1 MIFLSGIVTVVLALL
16 GTPLFIIISAS
27 ALLNFYLVGI
37 DSSILTIEM
46 YRMANTPML
55 IAIPLFAFA
64 GYILA
69 ESGAPNRL
77 VKLSKALLGWLPGGL
92 AVVALL
98 ACTLFTAFT
107 GASGVTIIALGG
119 LLFPALMSEKYPE
132 KFSLGLL
139 TTSGSLGLLLPPSLP
154 IILYGVVA
162 KTDIDQLFI
171 AGIVPGMLLVLL
183 LSLYSVYKG
192 LDAEVP
198 SSRITLREVADA
210 IRVAKWE
217 LPLPLVVVGGI
228 YSGYIAI
235 SEAAAIT
242 AFYVIVVEV
251 AFYREVRLRDLP
263 RIMQKSMVLVGGILI
278 ILGAALAFTNYLVDA
293 EVPMK
298 ILNLLKARIA
308 SKLVFLIMLNI
319 FLLVVG
325 CMMDIFSAL
334 VVVVPLISPIA
345 QAYGI
350 DPVHLGII
358 FLINLG
364 IGYSTPPVGMNL
376 FIASFRFDRPV
387 LKLYMASL
395 PFLAILLLA
404 LMIITYVPGLSLF
417 LVKMV
422 AP

>member
-1 MIFLSGIVTVVLALL
+1 MIFLSGIVTVILALL

-27 ALLNFYLVGI
+27 ALLNFYLAGI
-37 DSSILTIEM
+37 DSSIVTIEM
-46 YRMANTPML
+46 YRMVNTPML

-69 ESGAPNRL
+69 ESGAPSRL

-119 LLFPALMSEKYPE
+119 LLFPALMIEKYPE

-154 IILYGVVA
+154 LILYGVVA
-162 KTDIDQLFI
+162 KTKIDHLFI

-183 LSLYSVYKG
+183 LSLFSVHKG
-192 LDAEVP
+192 LEAGVP

-210 IRVAKWE
+210 IRAAKWE
-217 LPLPLVVVGGI
+217 IPLPIIVVVGI

-242 AFYVIVVEV
+242 AFFVIVVEV
-251 AFYREVRLRDLP
+251 AIYREVSLRDLP

-278 ILGAALAFTNYLVDA
+278 ILGAALALTNYLVDA

-308 SKLVFLIMLNI
+308 NKFVFLIMLNI

-325 CMMDIFSAL
+325 CMIDIFSAL

-376 FIASFRFDRPV
+376 FIASFRFERPV

-404 LMIITYVPGLSLF
+404 LMIITYVPDLSLF

>member
-217 LPLPLVVVGGI
+217 LPLPLVVLGGI

-350 DPVHLGII
+350 DPIHLGII

>member
-1 MIFLSGIVTVVLALL
+1 MMFFSSIVTVALALL

-27 ALLNFYLVGI
+27 ALLSFHLVGY
-37 DSSILTIEM
+37 DSSIVTIEM

-77 VKLSKALLGWLPGGL
+77 VRLSQALLGWLPGGL
-92 AVVALL
+92 AIVALL

-119 LLFPALMSEKYPE
+119 LLFPALLSEKYSE

-139 TTSGSLGLLLPPSLP
+139 TTSGSLGLLLLPSLP
-154 IILYGVVA
+154 LILYGVVT
-162 KTDIDQLFI
+162 KTDIDQLFRG
-171 AGIVPGMLLVLL
+171 GIVPCILLVFL
-183 LSLYSVYKG
+183 LSLFSVYKG
-192 LDAEVP
+192 LEAVVP
-198 SSRITLREVADA
+198 SSRITLREVTNA
-210 IRVAKWE
+210 IWAAKWE
-217 LPLPLVVVGGI
+217 LPLPIVVLIGI

-242 AFYVIVVEV
+242 AFCVIVVEV
-251 AFYREVRLRDLP
+251 GIYREVRLRDLP
-263 RIMQKSMVLVGGILI
+263 RLMQKSMVLVGGILI
-278 ILGAALAFTNYLVDA
+278 ILGAALAFTNYLIDA

-298 ILNLLKARIA
+298 ILNLLKAHIA

-319 FLLVVG
+319 FLLLVG
-325 CMMDIFSAL
+325 CMIDIFSAL
-334 VVVVPLISPIA
+334 FVVVPLITPIA

-350 DPVHLGII
+350 HPVHLGII
-358 FLINLG
+358 FLTNLG

-376 FIASFRFDRPV
+376 FIASFRFGRPV
-387 LKLYMASL
+387 LKLYVASL
-395 PFLAILLLA
+395 PFLAILLFA
-404 LMIITYVPGLSLF
+404 LMIITYVPSLSLF
-417 LVKMV
+417 LVKMA

>member
-1 MIFLSGIVTVVLALL
+1 MIFFSGIITIALALL

-27 ALLNFYLVGI
+27 ALLSFYLVGI
-37 DSSILTIEM
+37 DSSIVTIEM

-64 GYILA
+64 GYVLA

-77 VKLSKALLGWLPGGL
+77 VRLSQALLGWLPGGL
-92 AVVALL
+92 AIVVIL

-119 LLFPALMSEKYPE
+119 LLFPALMSEKYSE
-132 KFSLGLL
+132 KFSLGLI
-139 TTSGSLGLLLPPSLP
+139 TSSGSLGLLLLPSLP
-154 IILYGVVA
+154 LILYGVVT
-162 KTDIDQLFI
+162 KTDIDQLFR
-171 AGIVPGMLLVLL
+171 AGIVPCILLVLL

-192 LDAEVP
+192 LEAKVP
-198 SSRITLREVADA
+198 SSRITLREVINA
-210 IRVAKWE
+210 IWAAKWE
-217 LPLPLVVVGGI
+217 LPLPIVVLGGI

-242 AFYVIVVEV
+242 AFCVVVVEV
-251 AFYREVRLRDLP
+251 AIYREVRLRDLP

-278 ILGAALAFTNYLVDA
+278 ILGAALAFTNYLIDA

-298 ILNLLKARIA
+298 ILNLLKVHIQ
-308 SKLVFLIMLNI
+308 SKLAFLIMLNI

-325 CMMDIFSAL
+325 CMIDIFSAIF
-334 VVVVPLISPIA
+334 VVVPLISPIA

-350 DPVHLGII
+350 HPVHLGII
-358 FLINLG
+358 FLVNLG

-404 LMIITYVPGLSLF
+404 LIIITYVPGLSLF
-417 LVKMV
+417 LVNAV

>member
-1 MIFLSGIVTVVLALL
+1 MILLSGIITITLALL

-27 ALLNFYLVGI
+27 ALLSFYLVGI
-37 DSSILTIEM
+37 DSSIVTIEM

-64 GYILA
+64 GYVLA
-69 ESGAPNRL
+69 ESGAPSRL

-98 ACTLFTAFT
+98 ACTLFTALT

-132 KFSLGLL
+132 KFSLGLI
-139 TTSGSLGLLLPPSLP
+139 TSSGSLGLLLPPSLP

-162 KTDIDQLFI
+162 KTDIDQLFR
-171 AGIVPGMLLVLL
+171 AGIVPCILLVLL
-183 LSLYSVYKG
+183 LSLFSIYKG
-192 LDAEVP
+192 REAQVP
-198 SSRITLREVADA
+198 QSKITFRDVADA
-210 IRVAKWE
+210 IKTAKWE
-217 LPLPLVVVGGI
+217 LPLPAVVVGGI

-242 AFYVIVVEV
+242 AFCVIIVEV
-251 AFYREVRLRDLP
+251 AIYREVKVRDLP

-278 ILGAALAFTNYLVDA
+278 ILGAAMALTNYMIDA

-298 ILNLLKARIA
+298 ILNLLKIHIP

-319 FLLVVG
+319 FLLLVG
-325 CMMDIFSAL
+325 CMIDIFSAL

-350 DPVHLGII
+350 HPVHLGII

-376 FIASFRFDRPV
+376 FIASFRFERPV
-387 LKLYMASL
+387 LRLYIASL

-417 LVKMV
+417 LVKMA

>member
-1 MIFLSGIVTVVLALL
+1 MMFFSSIVTVGLALL

-27 ALLNFYLVGI
+27 ALLSFHLVGY
-37 DSSILTIEM
+37 DSSIVTIEM

-77 VKLSKALLGWLPGGL
+77 VRLSQALLGWLPGGL
-92 AVVALL
+92 AIVALL

-119 LLFPALMSEKYPE
+119 LLFPALLSEKYSE

-139 TTSGSLGLLLPPSLP
+139 TTSGSLGLLLLPSLP
-154 IILYGVVA
+154 LILYGVVT
-162 KTDIDQLFI
+162 KTDIDQLFRG
-171 AGIVPGMLLVLL
+171 GIVPCILLVFL
-183 LSLYSVYKG
+183 LSLFSVYKG
-192 LDAEVP
+192 LEAVVP
-198 SSRITLREVADA
+198 SSRITLREVTNA
-210 IRVAKWE
+210 IWAAKWE
-217 LPLPLVVVGGI
+217 LPLPIVVLIGI

-242 AFYVIVVEV
+242 AFCVIVVEV
-251 AFYREVRLRDLP
+251 GIYREVRLRDLP
-263 RIMQKSMVLVGGILI
+263 RLMQKSMVLVGGILI
-278 ILGAALAFTNYLVDA
+278 ILGAALAFTNYLIDA

-298 ILNLLKARIA
+298 ILDFLKAHIA

-319 FLLVVG
+319 FLLLVG
-325 CMMDIFSAL
+325 CMIDIFSAL
-334 VVVVPLISPIA
+334 FVVVPLITPIA

-350 DPVHLGII
+350 HPVHLGII
-358 FLINLG
+358 FLTNLG

-376 FIASFRFDRPV
+376 FIASFRFGRPV
-387 LKLYMASL
+387 LKLYVASL
-395 PFLAILLLA
+395 PFLAILLFA
-404 LMIITYVPGLSLF
+404 LMIITYVPSLSLF
-417 LVKMV
+417 LVKMA

>member
-1 MIFLSGIVTVVLALL
+1 MIFFSGIITIALALL

-27 ALLNFYLVGI
+27 ALLSFYLVGI
-37 DSSILTIEM
+37 DSSIVTIEM

-64 GYILA
+64 GYVLA

-77 VKLSKALLGWLPGGL
+77 VRLSQALLGWLPGGL
-92 AVVALL
+92 AIVVIL

-119 LLFPALMSEKYPE
+119 LLFPALMSEKYSE
-132 KFSLGLL
+132 KFSLGLV
-139 TTSGSLGLLLPPSLP
+139 TSSGSLGLLLLPSLP
-154 IILYGVVA
+154 LILYGVVT
-162 KTDIDQLFI
+162 KTDIDQLFR
-171 AGIVPGMLLVLL
+171 AGIVPCILLVLL

-192 LDAEVP
+192 LEAKVP
-198 SSRITLREVADA
+198 SSRITLREVINA
-210 IRVAKWE
+210 IWAAKWE
-217 LPLPLVVVGGI
+217 LPLPIVVLGGI

-242 AFYVIVVEV
+242 AFCVVVVEV
-251 AFYREVRLRDLP
+251 AIYREVRLRDLP

-278 ILGAALAFTNYLVDA
+278 ILGAALAFTNYLIDA

-298 ILNLLKARIA
+298 ILNLLKVHIQ
-308 SKLVFLIMLNI
+308 SKLAFLIMLNI

-325 CMMDIFSAL
+325 CMIDIFSAIF
-334 VVVVPLISPIA
+334 VVVPLIGPIA

-350 DPVHLGII
+350 HPVHLGII
-358 FLINLG
+358 FLVNLG

-387 LKLYMASL
+387 LKLYVASL

-404 LMIITYVPGLSLF
+404 LMIITYVPSLSLF
-417 LVKMV
+417 LVKMA

>member
-1 MIFLSGIVTVVLALL
+1 MIFLSGILTVALALL

-27 ALLNFYLVGI
+27 ALLSFYLVGI
-37 DSSILTIEM
+37 DSSIVIIEM
-46 YRMANTPML
+46 YRLAKTPML

-64 GYILA
+64 GYVLA
-69 ESGAPNRL
+69 ESGAPGRL
-77 VKLSKALLGWLPGGL
+77 VRISKAILGWLPGGL
-92 AVVALL
+92 AVVVLF

-119 LLFPALMSEKYPE
+119 LLLPALLSEKYPE
-132 KFSLGLL
+132 RFSLGLV

-154 IILYGVVA
+154 LILYGVVT
-162 KTDIDQLFI
+162 KTSIDHLFI
-171 AGIVPGMLLVLL
+171 AGIVPAALLVLL
-183 LSLYSVYKG
+183 LSLFSIYKG
-192 LDAEVP
+192 MEAEVP
-198 SSRITLREVADA
+198 SSRIALREMIDA

-217 LPLPLVVVGGI
+217 LPLPAVILAGI
-228 YSGYIAI
+228 YSGYFAI

-242 AFYVIVVEV
+242 AFCVVVVEV
-251 AFYREVRLRDLP
+251 AIYRDVRVRDLP
-263 RIMQKSMVLVGGILI
+263 QIMQKSMVLVGGILI
-278 ILGAALAFTNYLVDA
+278 ILGAALALTNYMIDA

-298 ILNLLKARIA
+298 LLDFLKAHIE

-319 FLLVVG
+319 FLLLVG
-325 CMMDIFSAL
+325 CMIDIFSAL

-350 DPVHLGII
+350 HPVHLGII
-358 FLINLG
+358 FLVNLG

-376 FIASFRFDRPV
+376 FIASFRFERPV

-404 LMIITYVPGLSLF
+404 LIIITYVPSLSLF
-417 LVKMV
+417 LVKTGG
-422 AP
+422 P

>member
-1 MIFLSGIVTVVLALL
+1 MMFFSSIATVALALL

-27 ALLNFYLVGI
+27 ALLSFHLVGY
-37 DSSILTIEM
+37 DSSIVTIEM

-77 VKLSKALLGWLPGGL
+77 VRLSQALLGWLPGGL
-92 AVVALL
+92 AIVALL

-119 LLFPALMSEKYPE
+119 LLFPALLSGKYSE

-139 TTSGSLGLLLPPSLP
+139 TTSGSLGLLLLPSLP
-154 IILYGVVA
+154 LILYGVVTR
-162 KTDIDQLFI
+162 TDIDQLFRG
-171 AGIVPGMLLVLL
+171 GIVPCILLVFL
-183 LSLYSVYKG
+183 LSLFSVYKG
-192 LDAEVP
+192 LEAVVP
-198 SSRITLREVADA
+198 SSRIALREVTGA
-210 IRVAKWE
+210 IWAAKWE
-217 LPLPLVVVGGI
+217 LPLPIVVLIGI

-242 AFYVIVVEV
+242 AFCVIVVEV
-251 AFYREVRLRDLP
+251 GIYREVRLRDLP

-278 ILGAALAFTNYLVDA
+278 ILGAALAFTNYLIDA

-298 ILNLLKARIA
+298 ILNLLKAHIA

-319 FLLVVG
+319 FLLLVG
-325 CMMDIFSAL
+325 CMIDIFSAL
-334 VVVVPLISPIA
+334 FVVVPLITPIA

-350 DPVHLGII
+350 HPVHLGII
-358 FLINLG
+358 FLTNLG

-376 FIASFRFDRPV
+376 FIASFRFERPV
-387 LKLYMASL
+387 LKLYVASL
-395 PFLAILLLA
+395 PFLAILLFA
-404 LMIITYVPGLSLF
+404 LMIITYVPSLSLF
-417 LVKMV
+417 LVKM
-422 AP
+422 ATP

>member
-1 MIFLSGIVTVVLALL
+1 MIFFSGIITIALALL

-27 ALLNFYLVGI
+27 ALLSFYLVGI
-37 DSSILTIEM
+37 DSSIVTIEM

-64 GYILA
+64 GYVLA

-77 VKLSKALLGWLPGGL
+77 VRLSQALLGWLPGGL
-92 AVVALL
+92 AIVVIL

-119 LLFPALMSEKYPE
+119 LLFPALMSEKYSE
-132 KFSLGLL
+132 KFSLGLV
-139 TTSGSLGLLLPPSLP
+139 TSSGSLGLLLLPSLP
-154 IILYGVVA
+154 LILYGVVT
-162 KTDIDQLFI
+162 KTDIDQLFR
-171 AGIVPGMLLVLL
+171 AGIVPCILLVLL

-192 LDAEVP
+192 LEAKVP
-198 SSRITLREVADA
+198 SSRITLREVINA
-210 IRVAKWE
+210 IWAAKWE
-217 LPLPLVVVGGI
+217 LPLPIVVLGGI

-242 AFYVIVVEV
+242 AFCVVVVEV
-251 AFYREVRLRDLP
+251 AIHREVRLRDLP
-263 RIMQKSMVLVGGILI
+263 RIIQKSMVLVGGILI
-278 ILGAALAFTNYLVDA
+278 ILGAALAFTNYLIDA

-298 ILNLLKARIA
+298 ILNLLKVHIQ
-308 SKLVFLIMLNI
+308 SKLAFLIMLNI

-325 CMMDIFSAL
+325 CMIDIFSAIF
-334 VVVVPLISPIA
+334 VVVPLISPIA

-350 DPVHLGII
+350 HPVHLGII
-358 FLINLG
+358 FLVNLG

-376 FIASFRFDRPV
+376 FIASFRFERPV

-404 LMIITYVPGLSLF
+404 LMIITYVPSLSLF
-417 LVKMV
+417 LVKMA

>member
-27 ALLNFYLVGI
+27 ALLSFYLVGI

>member
-1 MIFLSGIVTVVLALL
+1 MILLSGIVTIGLALL

-27 ALLNFYLVGI
+27 ALLSFYLVGI
-37 DSSILTIEM
+37 DSSIVTIEM

-55 IAIPLFAFA
+55 IALPLFAFA

-69 ESGAPNRL
+69 ESGAPGRL

-92 AVVALL
+92 AVVAIL
-98 ACTLFTAFT
+98 ACTLFTALT

-132 KFSLGLL
+132 RFSLGLL

-162 KTDIDQLFI
+162 KTDIDQLFR
-171 AGIVPGMLLVLL
+171 AGIVPCILLVLL
-183 LSLYSVYKG
+183 LSLFSIYKG
-192 LDAEVP
+192 REAQAP

-210 IRVAKWE
+210 IRNAKWE
-217 LPLPLVVVGGI
+217 LPLPAVVLVGI

-242 AFYVIVVEV
+242 AFCVIVVEV
-251 AFYREVRLRDLP
+251 AVYREVKLRDLP

-278 ILGAALAFTNYLVDA
+278 ILGAALALTNYLIDA

-298 ILNLLKARIA
+298 ILNLLKVHIT

-319 FLLVVG
+319 FLLLVG
-325 CMMDIFSAL
+325 CMIDIFSAL
-334 VVVVPLISPIA
+334 VVVVPLITPIA

-350 DPVHLGII
+350 HPVHLGII

-376 FIASFRFDRPV
+376 FIAGFRFDRPV
-387 LKLYMASL
+387 LRLYMASL
-395 PFLAILLLA
+395 PFIVILLMA
-404 LMIITYVPGLSLF
+404 LIIITYAPNLSLF
-417 LVKMV
+417 LVKTA

>member
-1 MIFLSGIVTVVLALL
+1 MILLSGIVTIALALL

-27 ALLNFYLVGI
+27 ALLSFYLVGI
-37 DSSILTIEM
+37 DSSIVTIEM

-55 IAIPLFAFA
+55 IALPLFAFA

-69 ESGAPNRL
+69 ESGAPSRL

-98 ACTLFTAFT
+98 ACTLFTALT

-139 TTSGSLGLLLPPSLP
+139 TSSGSLGLLLPPSLP

-162 KTDIDQLFI
+162 KTDIDQLFR
-171 AGIVPGMLLVLL
+171 AGIVPCMLLVLL
-183 LSLYSVYKG
+183 LSLFSVYKG
-192 LDAEVP
+192 REAQAS

-210 IRVAKWE
+210 IRTAKWE
-217 LPLPLVVVGGI
+217 LPLPAVVLVGI
-228 YSGYIAI
+228 YTGYIAI

-242 AFYVIVVEV
+242 AFCVIVVEV
-251 AFYREVRLRDLP
+251 AIYREVKVRDLP

-278 ILGAALAFTNYLVDA
+278 ILGAALALTNYMVDA

-298 ILNLLKARIA
+298 ILNLLKVHIA

-319 FLLVVG
+319 FLLLVG
-325 CMMDIFSAL
+325 CMIDIFSAL
-334 VVVVPLISPIA
+334 VVVVPLIGPIA

-350 DPVHLGII
+350 HPVHLGII

-404 LMIITYVPGLSLF
+404 LIIITYVPGLSLF
-417 LVKMV
+417 SVKMA

>member
-1 MIFLSGIVTVVLALL
+1 MIFLSGILTVALALL

-27 ALLNFYLVGI
+27 ALLSFYLVGI
-37 DSSILTIEM
+37 DSSIVIIEM
-46 YRMANTPML
+46 YRLAKTPML

-64 GYILA
+64 GYVLA
-69 ESGAPNRL
+69 ESGAPGRL
-77 VKLSKALLGWLPGGL
+77 VRVSKAILGWLPGGL
-92 AVVALL
+92 AVVVLF

-119 LLFPALMSEKYPE
+119 LLLPALLSEKYPE
-132 KFSLGLL
+132 RFSLGLV

-154 IILYGVVA
+154 LILYGVVT
-162 KTDIDQLFI
+162 KTSIDQLFV
-171 AGIVPGMLLVLL
+171 AGIVPAVLLVVL
-183 LSLYSVYKG
+183 LSLFSVYKG
-192 LDAEVP
+192 LEAQVP
-198 SSRITLREVADA
+198 SSRITLREVVDA

-217 LPLPLVVVGGI
+217 LPLPAVVLAGI
-228 YSGYIAI
+228 YSGYFAI

-242 AFYVIVVEV
+242 AFCVVVVEV
-251 AFYREVRLRDLP
+251 AMYRDVKVRDLP
-263 RIMQKSMVLVGGILI
+263 QIMQKSMVLVGGILV
-278 ILGAALAFTNYLVDA
+278 ILGAALALTNYMIDA

-298 ILNLLKARIA
+298 LLDFLKVHIE

-319 FLLVVG
+319 FLLLVG
-325 CMMDIFSAL
+325 CMIDIFSAL

-350 DPVHLGII
+350 HPVHLGII
-358 FLINLG
+358 FLVNLG

-376 FIASFRFDRPV
+376 FIASFRFERPV

-404 LMIITYVPGLSLF
+404 LIIITYVPNLSLF
-417 LVKMV
+417 LVK
-422 AP
+422 PGGP

>member
-1 MIFLSGIVTVVLALL
+1 MIFLSSIVTVVLALL

-46 YRMANTPML
+46 YRMVNTPML

-64 GYILA
+64 GYVLA
-69 ESGAPNRL
+69 ESQAPSRL
-77 VKLSKALLGWLPGGL
+77 VRLSKAILGWLPGGL
-92 AVVALL
+92 AIVALL

-132 KFSLGLL
+132 QFSLGLL
-139 TTSGSLGLLLPPSLP
+139 TTSGSLGLLIPPSLP
-154 IILYGVVA
+154 LILYGVVA
-162 KTDIDQLFI
+162 KTNIDQLFR
-171 AGIVPGMLLVLL
+171 AGILPGILLVLL
-183 LSLYSVYKG
+183 LSLFNVYKG
-192 LDAEVP
+192 MEAEVP
-198 SSRITLREVADA
+198 SSRITVRGVIGA
-210 IRVAKWE
+210 IWAAKWE
-217 LPLPLVVVGGI
+217 LPVPAVVLVGI

-242 AFYVIVVEV
+242 VFCVGLVEV
-251 AFYREVRLRDLP
+251 GIYREVKLRDLP
-263 RIMQKSMVLVGGILI
+263 RIMQKSLVLVGGILI
-278 ILGAALAFTNYLVDA
+278 ILGAALALTNYLVDA

-298 ILNLLKARIA
+298 ILNLLKTHIE

-325 CMMDIFSAL
+325 CMIDIFSAL

-350 DPVHLGII
+350 HPVHLGII
-358 FLINLG
+358 FLVNLG

-376 FIASFRFDRPV
+376 FIASIRFERPV
-387 LKLYMASL
+387 LKLYVASL
-395 PFLAILLLA
+395 PFLVILLLA

-417 LVKMV
+417 LVRMV

>member
-1 MIFLSGIVTVVLALL
+1 MMFFSSIVTVALALL

-27 ALLNFYLVGI
+27 ALLSFHLVGY
-37 DSSILTIEM
+37 DSSIVTIEM

-55 IAIPLFAFA
+55 IAIPLFAFS

-77 VKLSKALLGWLPGGL
+77 VRLSQALLGWLPGGL
-92 AVVALL
+92 AIVALL

-119 LLFPALMSEKYPE
+119 LLFPALLSGKYSE

-139 TTSGSLGLLLPPSLP
+139 TTSGSLGLLLLPSLP
-154 IILYGVVA
+154 LILYGVVT
-162 KTDIDQLFI
+162 KTDIDQLFRG
-171 AGIVPGMLLVLL
+171 GIVPCILLVFL
-183 LSLYSVYKG
+183 LSLFSVYKG
-192 LDAEVP
+192 LEAAVP
-198 SSRITLREVADA
+198 SSRIALREVTGA
-210 IRVAKWE
+210 IWAAKWE
-217 LPLPLVVVGGI
+217 LPLPIVVLIGI

-242 AFYVIVVEV
+242 AFCVIVVEV
-251 AFYREVRLRDLP
+251 GIYREVMLRDLP

-278 ILGAALAFTNYLVDA
+278 ILGAALAFTNYLIDA

-298 ILNLLKARIA
+298 ILNLLKTHIA

-319 FLLVVG
+319 FLLLVG
-325 CMMDIFSAL
+325 CMIDIFSAL
-334 VVVVPLISPIA
+334 FVVVPLITPIA

-350 DPVHLGII
+350 HPVHLGII
-358 FLINLG
+358 FLTNLG

-376 FIASFRFDRPV
+376 FIASFRFERPV

-395 PFLAILLLA
+395 PFLAILLFA
-404 LMIITYVPGLSLF
+404 LMIITYVPSLSLF
-417 LVKMV
+417 LVKMA

>member
-1 MIFLSGIVTVVLALL
+1 MMFFSSIVTVGLALL

-27 ALLNFYLVGI
+27 ALLSFHLVGY
-37 DSSILTIEM
+37 DSSIVTIEM

-77 VKLSKALLGWLPGGL
+77 VRLSQALLGWLPGGL
-92 AVVALL
+92 AIVALL

-119 LLFPALMSEKYPE
+119 LLFPALLSEKYSE

-139 TTSGSLGLLLPPSLP
+139 TTSGSLGLLLLPSLP
-154 IILYGVVA
+154 LILYGVVT
-162 KTDIDQLFI
+162 KTDIDQLFRG
-171 AGIVPGMLLVLL
+171 GIVPCILLVFL
-183 LSLYSVYKG
+183 LSLFSVYKG
-192 LDAEVP
+192 LEAVVP
-198 SSRITLREVADA
+198 SSRITLREVTDA
-210 IRVAKWE
+210 IWAAKWE
-217 LPLPLVVVGGI
+217 LPLPIVVLIGI

-242 AFYVIVVEV
+242 AFCVIVVEV
-251 AFYREVRLRDLP
+251 GIYREVRLRDLP
-263 RIMQKSMVLVGGILI
+263 RLMQKSMVLVGGILI
-278 ILGAALAFTNYLVDA
+278 ILGAALAFTNYLIDA

-298 ILNLLKARIA
+298 ILNLLKAHIA

-319 FLLVVG
+319 FLLLVG
-325 CMMDIFSAL
+325 CMIDIFSAL
-334 VVVVPLISPIA
+334 FVVVPLITPIA

-350 DPVHLGII
+350 HPVHLGII
-358 FLINLG
+358 FLTNLG

-376 FIASFRFDRPV
+376 FIASFRFGRPV
-387 LKLYMASL
+387 LKLYVASL
-395 PFLAILLLA
+395 PFLAILLFA
-404 LMIITYVPGLSLF
+404 LMIITYVPSLSLF
-417 LVKMV
+417 LVKMA

>member
-27 ALLNFYLVGI
+27 ALLSFYLVGI

-55 IAIPLFAFA
+55 IAIPLFAFT

>member
-1 MIFLSGIVTVVLALL
+1 MIFFSGIITIALALL

-27 ALLNFYLVGI
+27 ALLSFYLVGI
-37 DSSILTIEM
+37 DSSIVTIEM

-64 GYILA
+64 GYVLA

-77 VKLSKALLGWLPGGL
+77 VRLSQALLGWLPGGL
-92 AVVALL
+92 AIVVIL

-119 LLFPALMSEKYPE
+119 LLFPALMSEKYSE
-132 KFSLGLL
+132 KFSLGLV
-139 TTSGSLGLLLPPSLP
+139 TSSGSLGLLLLPSLP
-154 IILYGVVA
+154 LILYGVVT
-162 KTDIDQLFI
+162 KTDIDQLFR
-171 AGIVPGMLLVLL
+171 AGIVPCILLVLL

-192 LDAEVP
+192 LEAKVP
-198 SSRITLREVADA
+198 TSRITLREVINA
-210 IRVAKWE
+210 IWAAKWE
-217 LPLPLVVVGGI
+217 LPLPIVVLGGI

-242 AFYVIVVEV
+242 AFCVVVVEV
-251 AFYREVRLRDLP
+251 AIHREVRLRDLP
-263 RIMQKSMVLVGGILI
+263 RIIQKSMVLVGGILI
-278 ILGAALAFTNYLVDA
+278 ILGAALAFTNYLIDA

-298 ILNLLKARIA
+298 ILNLLKVHIQ
-308 SKLVFLIMLNI
+308 SKLAFLIMLNI

-325 CMMDIFSAL
+325 CMIDIFSAIF
-334 VVVVPLISPIA
+334 VVVPLIGPIA

-350 DPVHLGII
+350 HPVHLGII
-358 FLINLG
+358 FLVNLG

-387 LKLYMASL
+387 LKLYVASL

-404 LMIITYVPGLSLF
+404 LMIITYVPSLSLF
-417 LVKMV
+417 LVKMA

>member
-1 MIFLSGIVTVVLALL
+1 MI
-16 GTPLFIIISAS
+16 
-27 ALLNFYLVGI
+27 
-37 DSSILTIEM
+37 
-46 YRMANTPML
+46 
-55 IAIPLFAFA
+55 
-64 GYILA
+64 
-69 ESGAPNRL
+69 
-77 VKLSKALLGWLPGGL
+77 
-92 AVVALL
+92 
-98 ACTLFTAFT
+98 
-107 GASGVTIIALGG
+107 
-119 LLFPALMSEKYPE
+119 EKYPE

-154 IILYGVVA
+154 LILYGVVA
-162 KTDIDQLFI
+162 KTKIDHLFI

-183 LSLYSVYKG
+183 LSLFSVHKG
-192 LDAEVP
+192 LEAGVP

-210 IRVAKWE
+210 IRAAKWE
-217 LPLPLVVVGGI
+217 LPLPIIVVVGI

-242 AFYVIVVEV
+242 AFFVIVVEV
-251 AFYREVRLRDLP
+251 AIYREVSLRDLP

-278 ILGAALAFTNYLVDA
+278 ILGAALALTNYLVDA

-308 SKLVFLIMLNI
+308 NKFVFLIMLNI

-325 CMMDIFSAL
+325 CMIDIFSAL

-376 FIASFRFDRPV
+376 FIASFRFERPV

-404 LMIITYVPGLSLF
+404 LMIITYVPDLSLF

>member
-1 MIFLSGIVTVVLALL
+1 MMFLTSIVTVALALL

-27 ALLNFYLVGI
+27 ALLSFHLVGY
-37 DSSILTIEM
+37 DSSIVIIEM

-69 ESGAPNRL
+69 ESGTPNRL
-77 VKLSKALLGWLPGGL
+77 VRLSQALLGWLPGGL
-92 AVVALL
+92 AIVALL

-119 LLFPALMSEKYPE
+119 LLFPALMSEKYSE

-139 TTSGSLGLLLPPSLP
+139 TTSGSLGLLLLPSLP
-154 IILYGVVA
+154 LILYGVVT
-162 KTDIDQLFI
+162 KTDIDQLFR
-171 AGIVPGMLLVLL
+171 AGIVPCILLVFL
-183 LSLYSVYKG
+183 LSLFSVYKG
-192 LDAEVP
+192 LEAEVP
-198 SSRITLREVADA
+198 SSRITLREMINA
-210 IRVAKWE
+210 IWVAKWE
-217 LPLPLVVVGGI
+217 LPLPIVVLTGI

-242 AFYVIVVEV
+242 AFCVIVVEV
-251 AFYREVRLRDLP
+251 GIYREVRLRDLP

-278 ILGAALAFTNYLVDA
+278 ILGAALAFTNYLIDA

-298 ILNLLKARIA
+298 ILNLLKTRIA

-319 FLLVVG
+319 FLLLVG
-325 CMMDIFSAL
+325 CMIDIFSAIF
-334 VVVVPLISPIA
+334 VVVPLISPIA

-350 DPVHLGII
+350 HPVHLGII
-358 FLINLG
+358 FLTNLG

-376 FIASFRFDRPV
+376 FISSFRFERPV
-387 LKLYMASL
+387 LKLYVASL

-404 LMIITYVPGLSLF
+404 LMIITYVPSLSLF
-417 LVKMV
+417 LVEMA

>member
-1 MIFLSGIVTVVLALL
+1 MIFLSSIITIALALL

-27 ALLNFYLVGI
+27 ALLSFYLVGI
-37 DSSILTIEM
+37 DSSIVIIEM
-46 YRMANTPML
+46 YRMVNTPML

-69 ESGAPNRL
+69 ESGAPGRL
-77 VKLSKALLGWLPGGL
+77 VKVSKALLGWLPGGL
-92 AVVALL
+92 AVVALF
-98 ACTLFTAFT
+98 ACTLFTALT

-119 LLFPALMSEKYPE
+119 LLFPALLSERYPE

-139 TTSGSLGLLLPPSLP
+139 TSSGSLGLLLPPSLP

-162 KTDIDQLFI
+162 KTDIDQLFR
-171 AGIVPGMLLVLL
+171 AGIVPCILLVLL
-183 LSLYSVYKG
+183 LSLFSIYKG
-192 LDAEVP
+192 MEAQVP
-198 SSRITLREVADA
+198 QSKITFREVADA
-210 IRVAKWE
+210 IRTAKWE
-217 LPLPLVVVGGI
+217 LPLPAVVVGGI

-242 AFYVIVVEV
+242 AFYVIIVEV
-251 AFYREVRLRDLP
+251 AIYREVKLRDLP

-278 ILGAALAFTNYLVDA
+278 ILGAALALTNYMIDA

-298 ILNLLKARIA
+298 ILNLLKIHIP

-319 FLLVVG
+319 FLLLVG
-325 CMMDIFSAL
+325 CIIDIFSAL
-334 VVVVPLISPIA
+334 VVVVPLIIPIA

-350 DPVHLGII
+350 HPVHLGII

-376 FIASFRFDRPV
+376 FIASIRFERPV
-387 LKLYMASL
+387 LKLYIASL

-417 LVKMV
+417 LVKM
-422 AP
+422 ATP

>member
-1 MIFLSGIVTVVLALL
+1 MILLSGIITITLALL

-27 ALLNFYLVGI
+27 ALLSFYLVGI
-37 DSSILTIEM
+37 DSSIVTIEM

-64 GYILA
+64 GYVLA
-69 ESGAPNRL
+69 ESGAPSRL

-98 ACTLFTAFT
+98 ACTLFTALT

-119 LLFPALMSEKYPE
+119 LLFPALMSERYPE
-132 KFSLGLL
+132 KFSLGLI
-139 TTSGSLGLLLPPSLP
+139 TSSGSLGLLLPPSLP

-162 KTDIDQLFI
+162 KTDIDQLFR
-171 AGIVPGMLLVLL
+171 AGIVPCILLVLL
-183 LSLYSVYKG
+183 LSLFSIYKG
-192 LDAEVP
+192 MNAQVP
-198 SSRITLREVADA
+198 QSKITFREVADA
-210 IRVAKWE
+210 ISTAKWE
-217 LPLPLVVVGGI
+217 LPLPAVVVGGI

-242 AFYVIVVEV
+242 AFCVIIVEV
-251 AFYREVRLRDLP
+251 AIYREVKLRDLP

-278 ILGAALAFTNYLVDA
+278 ILGAAMALTNYMIDA

-298 ILNLLKARIA
+298 ILNLLKMHIP

-319 FLLVVG
+319 FLLLVG
-325 CMMDIFSAL
+325 CMIDIFSAL

-350 DPVHLGII
+350 HPIHLGII

-376 FIASFRFDRPV
+376 FIASFRFERPV
-387 LKLYMASL
+387 LRLYIASL

-417 LVKMV
+417 LVKMA